1 MANFRE
7 TIGIKILQRHTPAEK
22 SEALRQLTKSKT
34 AGIVYDTQ
42 RLSRKEL
49 NKVLHV
55 FESEGLKAESLGFV
69 NDKELKEEH
78 LSEKGDVFYCKKDLS
93 FWYLPKG
100 VSVTQFTEKQFD
112 YLINLDCAGLLP
124 LQAISARSMAKVRM
138 AKHFEQ
144 YAFAHDFMSET
155 KADSEWE
162 LFEEIIKYI
171 K

>member
-7 TIGIKILQRHTPAEK
+7 NIGIRLLKRHIQDEK
-22 SEALRQLTKSKT
+22 SEALRQLTKST
-34 AGIVYDTQ
+34 SVGIVYEAL

-55 FESEGLKAESLGFV
+55 FESEGLKVESLGFV
-69 NDKELKEEH
+69 NDKELKAEH
-78 LSEKGDVFYCKKDLS
+78 LNDRGDFFYCKKDLS
-93 FWYLPKG
+93 FWYLPKSET
-100 VSVTQFTEKQFD
+100 VSQFTDKQFD
-112 YLINLDCAGLLP
+112 YLINLDCQGLLP
-124 LQAISARSMAKVRM
+124 MQAVSAKSKAKIRM

-144 YAFAHDFMSET
+144 FSFAHDFMSET
-155 KADSEWE
+155 KVSSEWD